1 MNREIDFIT
10 IQISAKIY
18 SGFQYKIPKDII
30 NKMTEEEIIIE
41 TKTYMKNFFNNNNL
55 YSLKDGIDALKLHF
69 HDTIPI
75 EDDITIIYLCDH
87 CH

>member
-1 MNREIDFIT
+1 MNKEIDFIT

-30 NKMTEEEIIIE
+30 NKMSEEEIIVE

-55 YSLKDGIDALKLHF
+55 YILKDGIDTLQLHF

-75 EDDITIIYLCDH
+75 KDDITIIYLCDH